1 MEPILSDKPAQI
13 DIESAAN
20 STWQYRSSAN
30 DVNDDDDDDKDQE
43 NESECGEFQKKSSN
57 YTDGSPELVE
67 TKKLLK
73 RGR

>member
-30 DVNDDDDDDKDQE
+30 DEVKDDDEDEKDEEIQKRRVGVE
-43 NESECGEFQKKSSN
+43 MGIGMEF
-57 YTDGSPELVE
+57 
-67 TKKLLK
+67 
-73 RGR
+73 